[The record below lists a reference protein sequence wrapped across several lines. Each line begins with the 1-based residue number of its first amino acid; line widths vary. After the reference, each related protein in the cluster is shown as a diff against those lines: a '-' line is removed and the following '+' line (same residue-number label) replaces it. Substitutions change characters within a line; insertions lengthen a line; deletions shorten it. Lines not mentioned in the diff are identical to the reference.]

1 MVLLQNHGH
10 AGLDPDSSSLGA
22 FPENSITEL
31 GGWYN
36 DFFAVMQFL
45 ILTSLFFLPSS
56 DVKYKNHFL

>member
-36 DFFAVMQFL
+36 DFFAVSWMPPESDREKERRRDTWFL
-45 ILTSLFFLPSS
+45 
-56 DVKYKNHFL
+56 VK